1 MNIIVKRTNEYYTH
15 SNTNPHLHCKRS
27 NRKQLFWLRTRS
39 LVHKSIWMKINV
51 ISEVYNFG
59 SVNILG
65 KCSSSNFNFIIA
77 NHPDHFIPDIQV
89 CSGIGWLNNIV
100 GEVQFVAD
108 LIEDF
113 KDET

>member
-1 MNIIVKRTNEYYTH
+1 
-15 SNTNPHLHCKRS
+15 
-27 NRKQLFWLRTRS
+27 
-39 LVHKSIWMKINV
+39 MKINV
-51 ISEVYNFG
+51 ISEVNNFG
-59 SVNILG
+59 SINILG

-113 KDET
+113 KDETWDINNFTKFISDECLPWWELVN